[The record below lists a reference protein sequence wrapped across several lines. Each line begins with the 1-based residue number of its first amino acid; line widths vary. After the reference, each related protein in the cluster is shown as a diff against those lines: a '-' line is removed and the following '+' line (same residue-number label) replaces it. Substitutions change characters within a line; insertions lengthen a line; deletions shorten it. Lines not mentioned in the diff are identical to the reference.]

1 MISAQDKGKLQAAGP
16 FDCVVIDAPCSGSGS
31 GAASP
36 TPSGASRQGSSAS
49 ASDQAQVLET
59 GFDLL
64 KPGGTLLYIT
74 CSVLPEEN
82 TEQVAA
88 FRKRHPE
95 MHIAPYKEQW
105 KHTIGGTVPDSADG
119 SNETLVLTPA
129 RHDTDGFFVAV
140 MRKAG

>member
-1 MISAQDKGKLQAAGP
+1 
-16 FDCVVIDAPCSGSGS
+16 VVIDAPCSGSGS
-31 GAASP
+31 WRRKPDAKWRL
-36 TPSGASRQGSSAS
+36 TQKQLDQRMK
-49 ASDQAQVLET
+49 DQAAVLEKGHALT
-59 GFDLL
+59 

-82 TEQVAA
+82 TEQVTA

-95 MHIAPYKEQW
+95 MRIVPYGEQW
-105 KHTIGGTVPDSADG
+105 MHTIDGTVPDSADG

-129 RHDTDGFFVAV
+129 RHDTDGFFAAV